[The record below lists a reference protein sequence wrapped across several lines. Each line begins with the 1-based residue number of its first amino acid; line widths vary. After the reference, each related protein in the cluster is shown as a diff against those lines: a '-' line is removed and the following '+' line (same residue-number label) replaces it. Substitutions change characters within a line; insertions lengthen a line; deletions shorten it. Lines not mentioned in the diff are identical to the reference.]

1 MSSTKPP
8 HSAQRWPSRSGEYTS
23 GVEEETSEGREECHG
38 GLSSNNNNNNNSKDE
53 VETEGSE
60 VHASE
65 ARAEGFLIPS
75 LSVASTASTAPSH
88 GHFSF
93 PEELN
98 DDV

>member
-8 HSAQRWPSRSGEYTS
+8 HSAQRWPSRSGEYIS
-23 GVEEETSEGREECHG
+23 GAEEETSEGREECHG
-38 GLSSNNNNNNNSKDE
+38 GLGNNNNSKDE

-60 VHASE
+60 VHAGE

-98 DDV
+98 DYV

>member
-1 MSSTKPP
+1 M
-8 HSAQRWPSRSGEYTS
+8 
-23 GVEEETSEGREECHG
+23 EEETSEGREECHG